1 MKNSLASTE
10 TVKNILESKGVKPS
24 FQRISVLKYLLRE
37 NNHPSVD
44 TIYKSLVPDIPT
56 LSRTTVY
63 NTLKLLSEKEVIATL
78 TISDTDLRFDF
89 ISEPHDHFQ
98 CKQCGTIY
106 DVQAGANLE
115 EVKSINGHRVQEVQL
130 HMKGICNQC
139 LDKLN

>member
-1 MKNSLASTE
+1 MKNSHASTE

-24 FQRISVLKYLLRE
+24 FQRISVLKYILQE

-63 NTLKLLSEKEVIATL
+63 NTLKLLSEKEVISAL
-78 TISDTDLRFDF
+78 TINDSDLRYDF

-98 CKQCGTIY
+98 CKTCGKIY
-106 DVQAGANLE
+106 DIKAGANLSSL
-115 EVKSINGHRVQEVQL
+115 EVIDGHKIQEMQL
-130 HMKGICNQC
+130 HMKGTCKQC
-139 LDKLN
+139 LEKLN